1 MGGGGS
7 WNGWLLAR
15 GEFES
20 ATTAAGADS
29 SSSFRG
35 CFSFDFFGNL
45 RRERLHGRFLE
56 GLVCGRVRVDVREGG
71 GANEG
76 EGVGEAFD
84 RKDGEGEER

>member
-15 GEFES
+15 GEF
-20 ATTAAGADS
+20 ATAAGADS

-35 CFSFDFFGNL
+35 CFGLDFFGNL
-45 RRERLHGRFLE
+45 RWERLHGCFLG
-56 GLVCGRVRVDVREGG
+56 GLGCGRVRVDVREGG